1 MAQMMEFSDKDFK
14 ATIVTMLNHIK
25 KNVFLLNEK
34 IGNVNR

>member
-1 MAQMMEFSDKDFK
+1 MMEFSDKDLK

-25 KNVFLLNEK
+25 KNVFLLREK